1 MIRKLLLII
10 LFLPVIASAQLRKH
24 DWWLAGTAE
33 RADFKGFYPYNAV
46 GIRGEVMLTNIWG
59 IETGLAGGQDYFH
72 LNPGTVVAPML
83 LLFLVISNNN
93 EGEGSLGGLALLLV
107 SIASMAEHSNFHIH
121 LGSGVELVPFFS
133 LIRYRYMYD
142 PLRQSEVTDHNY
154 ASWSIGSKLSF
165 VSSKNWLINASVE
178 RSQLYYTGRPYGV
191 QAGINIG
198 YVFRSKSESKF
209 FK

>member
-1 MIRKLLLII
+1 MILLI
-10 LFLPVIASAQLRKH
+10 PVLTNAQLRKH
-24 DWWLAGTAE
+24 DWWLAGTVE
-33 RADFKGFYPYNAV
+33 RADFKGFNAYNAV
-46 GIRGEVMLTNIWG
+46 GIRGEVMLTKVWG

-83 LLFLVISNNN
+83 ILFLAISNGN
-93 EGEGSLGGLALLLV
+93 ESEGSLGGLALLLL

-121 LGSGVELVPFFS
+121 VGGGVEVVPFFS

-142 PLRQSEVTDHNY
+142 RQLSPVGGHNY
-154 ASWSIGSKLSF
+154 GSWSVGSKLSF
-165 VSSKNWLINASVE
+165 VSSKNWLVNASIE
-178 RSQLYYTGRPYGV
+178 RSQLYYPGRPH
-191 QAGINIG
+191 ALHMGINIG